1 MKGARAPEGTHALT
15 ARQEP
20 AWSAP
25 FGEIALVQPARQEP
39 PVPPA
44 AFPMPGAERSATL
57 PAEALRASE
66 GPEPLA
72 LDYGPA
78 AGAAGGGE
86 PGRGGGP
93 VQPRPGESY
102 YLRSLPDW
110 AQRFL
115 RSGPAETPAGRS
127 MGVARDIAS
136 LPRQGDTVAWTA
148 PDYRPPQAATVHREK
163 GGGEGPQTR
172 QEVRVSDAEIQ
183 RTADKV
189 YRMIEER
196 LRRERRRLGF

>member
-1 MKGARAPEGTHALT
+1 
-15 ARQEP
+15 
-20 AWSAP
+20 
-25 FGEIALVQPARQEP
+25 
-39 PVPPA
+39 
-44 AFPMPGAERSATL
+44 
-57 PAEALRASE
+57 
-66 GPEPLA
+66 
-72 LDYGPA
+72 
-78 AGAAGGGE
+78 
-86 PGRGGGP
+86 
-93 VQPRPGESY
+93 
-102 YLRSLPDW
+102 
-110 AQRFL
+110 
-115 RSGPAETPAGRS
+115 